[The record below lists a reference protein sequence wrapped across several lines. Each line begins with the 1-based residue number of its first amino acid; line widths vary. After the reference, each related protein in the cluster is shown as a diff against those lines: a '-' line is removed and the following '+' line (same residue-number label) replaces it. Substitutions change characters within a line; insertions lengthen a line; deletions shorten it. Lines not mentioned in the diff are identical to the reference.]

1 MKNTKMSN
9 DFLKNNW
16 LLLVSR
22 IILGGLFVYASV
34 DKIIDPLSFAQ
45 IIHHY
50 RITPP
55 NLINIIA
62 IVIPWIELAAGAFLI
77 FGFRVKA
84 SGLTINLMLVFFII
98 LLSITA
104 FRGINISCGCFSTST
119 AVKSNLIIRII
130 EDFGML
136 ALGLHL
142 MIFGKK

>member
-1 MKNTKMSN
+1 MKN
-9 DFLKNNW
+9 FLEKNQV
-16 LLLVSR
+16 LLISR

-50 RITPP
+50 RLTPP

-62 IVIPWIELAAGAFLI
+62 VVIPWIEFVAGALLI

-104 FRGINISCGCFSTST
+104 FRGINVSCGCFSTST

-142 MIFGKK
+142 VIFGKK